1 MFTTSHKYLAFP
13 GHVCS
18 ISASEGWLCFCLRAV
33 LRGVP
38 RSRPL
43 AGQYVPAVRTPQQ
56 WGCGALSPLSVSSAG
71 VSAAR
76 AHAPVHPSA
85 SSGLESPPVSRARD
99 SQVPRPSSP
108 RCTLPCS
115 PLYFLVVGAARSSGL
130 NQILFTGSP
139 PPPSFSWLDF
149 GRVSPCRATSD
160 PSALDPSMGH
170 APGVSLASETCFG
183 LFSPSFIRRLLPT
196 PLPAAR
202 SPAPF
207 GNLWTGCSLLLL
219 P

>member
-1 MFTTSHKYLAFP
+1 MALFLLACSSVRRSTIPPP
-13 GHVCS
+13 GRAGRTGGANTAAV
-18 ISASEGWLCFCLRAV
+18 GLR
-33 LRGVP
+33 
-38 RSRPL
+38 
-43 AGQYVPAVRTPQQ
+43 
-56 WGCGALSPLSVSSAG
+56 ALSPLSVSSAG

-76 AHAPVHPSA
+76 AHAPVQPSA
-85 SSGLESPPVSRARD
+85 SSGLASPAVSRARGA
-99 SQVPRPSSP
+99 QVPRTSSP

-130 NQILFTGSP
+130 NQILFTRSP

-160 PSALDPSMGH
+160 PSALDPSMDH
-170 APGVSLASETCFG
+170 APGVSPASETCLG
-183 LFSPSFIRRLLPT
+183 LFSPSVIRRLLPT

-207 GNLWTGCSLLLL
+207 GNLWTGCSFLLL